1 LVHRGT
7 VADGTSQE
15 GIDMGVGNV
24 ESAGLWTLA
33 RTHPHELALAD
44 DRRQLTRSAVAE
56 EVNRSANALLALGL
70 APDARIAVFAENS
83 AETVMLYT
91 AARVAGVGAVVVN
104 FHLGG
109 EELEYILEKSESV
122 VVWVDATTVGVAL
135 EAATRVGGVTVV
147 STGPPLEGTISWESL
162 VGEADPTTPSLE
174 RPATF
179 ELVFT
184 SGTTGYP
191 KAVRNPPAPPGTVRE
206 LLTNLSANPLSRGG
220 PHLTVGPLYH
230 SGPHSAAVGALLSGS
245 PLVVLGR
252 FDAEATLRAI
262 QQYEIATTIMVPTH
276 FVRMLALPTEVRERY
291 DVSSLT
297 LVGHT
302 GSSCP
307 VSVKAAMIEWFGPV
321 LLEAY
326 GSTEAG
332 TVASITS
339 EEWLLHPGS
348 VGRVADGYGVT
359 VVDEDGETVGPGT
372 EGRLCFSAP
381 GGRMIK
387 YHDDTEAA
395 KEAYVRPSLFTIGE
409 IGWVDE
415 DGYIYITDRLKDMV
429 VSGGANIYPAEC
441 ERVLLDHP
449 GVLDAAVFGIPD
461 PEMGERL
468 IGLVVA
474 RQPGL
479 RAEELVDYARN
490 RLAHYKVPRTIELVD
505 DIPRSAMGKINKRQ
519 IRDWYLEDSEA

>member
-1 LVHRGT
+1 M
-7 VADGTSQE
+7 
-15 GIDMGVGNV
+15 GIEHV

-33 RTHPHELALAD
+33 RTHPQELALVD
-44 DRRQLTRSAVAE
+44 DRRQRTRSPVAE
-56 EVNRSANALLALGL
+56 EVNRAANALLALGL
-70 APDARIAVFAENS
+70 GPDARIAVFAENS
-83 AETVMLYT
+83 AETVVIYT

-104 FHLGG
+104 FHLGA

-122 VVWVDATTVGVAL
+122 AVWVDPTTVGVAL

-147 STGPPLEGTISWESL
+147 VTGPPQEGTVSWESL
-162 VGEADPTTPSLE
+162 VSEADPTIPSLE

-191 KAVRNPPAPPGTVRE
+191 KAVRSPLAPPDTVRE
-206 LLTNLSANPLSRGG
+206 LLASLSANPLAHGG

-230 SGPHSAAVGALLSGS
+230 SGPHSAAVGALLAGS

-262 QQYEIATTIMVPTH
+262 QQYRVATTIMVPTH
-276 FVRMLALPTEVRERY
+276 FVRMLALPAEVRERY

-307 VSVKAAMIEWFGPV
+307 VSVKSAMIGWFGPV

-359 VVDEDGETVGPGT
+359 VVDEDGKTDGHGS

-387 YHDDTEAA
+387 YHDDTDAA

-409 IGWVDE
+409 IGWVDD
-415 DGYIYITDRLKDMV
+415 DGDIYITDRSKDMV
-429 VSGGANIYPAEC
+429 VSGGANIYPDEC
-441 ERVLLDHP
+441 EGVRLDHP
-449 GVLDAAVFGIPD
+449 GVLDATVFGIPD

-474 RQPGL
+474 RQTRL
-479 RAEELVDYARN
+479 SAEELVDYART
-490 RLAHYKVPRTIELVD
+490 RLAHYKVPRTIELVA

-519 IRDWYLEDSEA
+519 IRDWFLENSEA